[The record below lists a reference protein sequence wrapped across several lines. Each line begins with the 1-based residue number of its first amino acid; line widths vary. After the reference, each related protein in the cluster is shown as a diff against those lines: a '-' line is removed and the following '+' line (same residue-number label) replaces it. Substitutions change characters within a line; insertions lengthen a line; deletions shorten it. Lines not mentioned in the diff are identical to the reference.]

1 MNTNPEVPSFYSLTP
16 EKEELSINALP
27 LPLQKDLVR
36 IPIGYKALK
45 AGKLEIALQDLE
57 NLPLDLQVY
66 LVDLEKQVYID
77 LQQEKAYTTSVSKGS
92 SDNRFELVLL
102 KESITDPA
110 KLLNIPMS
118 VYATKEKVS
127 VSLNL
132 ETGEQAEIQI
142 TSLSGQVLKS
152 LKVSSQETVEI
163 KGIRSAGVYIISLVS
178 GKTRYSKKILI
189 K

>member
-1 MNTNPEVPSFYSLTP
+1 
-16 EKEELSINALP
+16 
-27 LPLQKDLVR
+27 
-36 IPIGYKALK
+36 
-45 AGKLEIALQDLE
+45 
-57 NLPLDLQVY
+57 
-66 LVDLEKQVYID
+66 
-77 LQQEKAYTTSVSKGS
+77 
-92 SDNRFELVLL
+92 
-102 KESITDPA
+102 
-110 KLLNIPMS
+110 MS

-178 GKTRYSKKILI
+178 GETRYSKKILI